1 MARQTSVSSYANKA
15 TAGMRSSNVDCFIDT
30 KVNGSLQKST
40 VTVTSANL
48 ATVATINGTAYVFDK
63 KTVTVTA
70 ANAATVATVNGT
82 DYTANS
88 GAGTAT
94 KTEIST
100 ELAALINA
108 GETLCTAAVVGETCV
123 ITNVSAAI
131 TVVGKTN
138 CTVAQTAVTTT
149 AIATGLVTR
158 INTGEAGAVVATS
171 SAAVVTIVGS
181 VVGTAFTAVGTTN
194 CTVAVVNHNA
204 IPIPF
209 GVFVTIDSND
219 ENNCRLPAV
228 ATDVTGRG
236 ALGFSEFTNTREN
249 TDEGW
254 KLNADVNYVRKGT
267 IWVVAEEAM
276 LTTDTVYVRHTANG
290 TGKTTIGAVRND
302 NDSSTCAALDGCSV
316 LRYDATTGLVELHIN
331 LPA

>member
-1 MARQTSVSSYANKA
+1 MVRQTSVPNYANKA

-30 KVNGSLQKST
+30 KVNGSKQKG
-40 VTVTSANL
+40 
-48 ATVATINGTAYVFDK
+48 TI
-63 KTVTVTA
+63 TVTA
-70 ANAATVATVNGT
+70 ADLATVATVNGT
-82 DYTANS
+82 AYCSSSYTCTLTAANAKSELTVNGTKYTANAD
-88 GAGTAT
+88 AGTMT
-94 KTEIST
+94 KTAIST

-108 GETLCTAAVVGETCV
+108 GETLATASVVGETCV
-123 ITNVSAAI
+123 VRSVKTAI
-131 TVVGKTN
+131 TVVGTTN
-138 CTVAQTAVTTT
+138 ETVALTTISTTLIASHLASILNTYEDVTAT
-149 AIATGLVTR
+149 AEL
-158 INTGEAGAVVATS
+158 AVIT
-171 SAAVVTIVGS
+171 VVGN

-204 IPIPF
+204 IPIQF